1 MSPAWTSVP
10 SSMMEMIVV
19 EPSTLLASVMFCW
32 LSMKPESAT
41 LIRNG
46 PVWAVTVSRWS

>member
-1 MSPAWTSVP
+1 MSPASTSVP

-19 EPSTLLASVMFCW
+19 EPSTSQESVMFCW
-32 LSMKPESAT
+32 LSMKPESAM

-46 PVWAVTVSRWS
+46 PR